1 MALQIQNPITAIFG
15 AFTNPPNSKYA
26 FFGAEK
32 GEVTLM
38 NDLRWSP
45 DMISWQEFLN
55 LLGDENVH
63 MAAPKSH
70 FVEDIYIFSD
80 VTILAT
86 SVLPLRFVGRSSN
99 IEGKNAMMDARW
111 NMFRFTYQILGSEQE
126 NVILCSKCFSQ
137 CPFWEQNLKLKVIQI
152 LNESVNTD

>member
-1 MALQIQNPITAIFG
+1 
-15 AFTNPPNSKYA
+15 
-26 FFGAEK
+26 
-32 GEVTLM
+32 
-38 NDLRWSP
+38 
-45 DMISWQEFLN
+45 
-55 LLGDENVH
+55 

-80 VTILAT
+80 ITILAT